1 VEGSARKHPLLG
13 IRPEAAGEGGQ
24 GQDRVTKEQQ
34 KVNRNRLGFSKAV
47 ASLDKPMD
55 NELTKLRAFYKE
67 VALMTLDHD
76 EDNINGQATVSPAKL
91 GKALEKVDP
100 QWYTIKE

>member
-1 VEGSARKHPLLG
+1 
-13 IRPEAAGEGGQ
+13 
-24 GQDRVTKEQQ
+24 
-34 KVNRNRLGFSKAV
+34 
-47 ASLDKPMD
+47 MD